1 MNKFMNNRFAGFTM
15 LELMIVIVIVALLL
29 TLAFPSYVK
38 YTRKANRGEA
48 QQLLMNWA
56 VNQEIWRSNHALYA
70 DDVASPNGLPVPTS
84 DYYNF
89 SLGDPNPPT
98 AAEYFLQAA
107 AQGDQAKD
115 EAKDGTPCATLTLN
129 QNGAKGPPA
138 CWD

>member
-1 MNKFMNNRFAGFTM
+1 MKTFRPKLFRGFTII
-15 LELMIVIVIVALLL
+15 ELMIVLIILAIIVAL
-29 TLAFPSYVK
+29 AYPSFVNYA
-38 YTRKANRGEA
+38 RKAKRGEA

-84 DYYNF
+84 DYFNF

-98 AAEYFLQAA
+98 AAEYLLQAA
-107 AQGDQAKD
+107 AQGDQAMD
-115 EAKDGTPCATLTLN
+115 EAKDGTSCAELRLN
-129 QNGAKGPPA
+129 QDGQKWPPI